1 MRAILALLFLLGGL
15 NAAHAQCA
23 PPFNWSGFYPPAALD
38 RVAQRTTPGLRSNFE
53 QVLLPRLTDRERQ
66 KLGGITLDLSRRE
79 YAEHPL
85 NFYAATGGK
94 VVLPLSSVKLVSD
107 LSLALA
113 WYNRNRLPEQ
123 KVFDYAAMLAF
134 RGPAPDGV
142 KALPLAALGVPD
154 AADNDPAVE
163 GLFQKLFGTTMVFIM
178 AHETGHLFHG
188 HRANVGE
195 ARSRQQEGEADA
207 FAVEMM
213 ARMGAP
219 PIGISFYF
227 MMAAPFECAE
237 RSTHPLSGERITRL
251 VAALRD
257 NAALFARDKP
267 SPQQERQLVESIA
280 QELGKV
286 AKLVDDPD
294 IRESMRLAGL
304 SSKVADFA
312 AATRPGGS
320 RPGANRQ
327 PFDGNYVG
335 QWTDAKGV
343 SLDFRMT
350 LAPPGHDGAR
360 HLRVRHGN
368 GRTGRHGRGRPAR
381 LCLALGHRVFRPRQD
396 EQPRQRRA
404 ARYMGLHPPLRRR
417 RHLERH
423 ATLKS

>member
-1 MRAILALLFLLGGL
+1 MRTILVLVFLLCGL
-15 NAAHAQCA
+15 QAAHAQCA
-23 PPFNWSGFYPPAALD
+23 PPFNWSGFYPPASLD

-53 QVLLPRLTDRERQ
+53 QVLLPRLTDRERRQ
-66 KLGGITLDLSRRE
+66 LGRTNLDLSRRE

-85 NFYAATGGK
+85 NFYAATGGT

-163 GLFQKLFGTTMVFIM
+163 ALFQKLFGTTMVFIM

-207 FAVEMM
+207 FAVELM
-213 ARMGAP
+213 ARMGEP
-219 PIGISFYF
+219 PIGISFFF
-227 MMAAPFECAE
+227 MMAAPFECAD
-237 RSTHPLSGERITRL
+237 RSTHPLSGERIDRL
-251 VAALRD
+251 VAALRS
-257 NAALFARDKP
+257 NAPLFARNKP
-267 SPQQERQLVESIA
+267 SPQQERQLIETIA

-294 IRESMRLAGL
+294 IRSSMRLAGL

-312 AATRPGGS
+312 PAARPGSTRPA
-320 RPGANRQ
+320 ANRQ

-343 SLDFRMT
+343 SLDFRMS
-350 LAPPGHDGAR
+350 
-360 HLRVRHGN
+360 LRRQGTTVRGN
-368 GRTGRHGRGRPAR
+368 YEFGLGTAELEGTIAADELDYAWRWGTDYFGRGKMKS
-381 LCLALGHRVFRPRQD
+381 LAGGELQGTWGYTRRSEGGGTLSAKPR
-396 EQPRQRRA
+396 
-404 ARYMGLHPPLRRR
+404 
-417 RHLERH
+417 
-423 ATLKS
+423 